1 MSGRTVAADLMVGD
15 RITPSAHNR
24 SPEPE
29 DAFLGTTGPRAGRLE
44 KFQARQACVPR
55 LNENRP
61 AVNPGAT
68 YVVDGDR

>member
-1 MSGRTVAADLMVGD
+1 MRGLASLAGYLL
-15 RITPSAHNR
+15 IPS
-24 SPEPE
+24 PIPE
-29 DAFLGTTGPRAGRLE
+29 DTFLGTTGPRAGRLE
-44 KFQARQACVPR
+44 KFQARQACFPR